1 MHGDQDAQQ
10 QPTPSEDVEAHALR
24 SGRRNEDGPPPEAI
38 EREQPAPDVDD
49 DVEGHA
55 IRGKG

>member
-1 MHGDQDAQQ
+1 MPEEPDT
-10 QPTPSEDVEAHALR
+10 QPQPAEDVEAHAFR

-38 EREQPAPDVDD
+38 EREQPFPDTDD

-55 IRGKG
+55 SGGRA